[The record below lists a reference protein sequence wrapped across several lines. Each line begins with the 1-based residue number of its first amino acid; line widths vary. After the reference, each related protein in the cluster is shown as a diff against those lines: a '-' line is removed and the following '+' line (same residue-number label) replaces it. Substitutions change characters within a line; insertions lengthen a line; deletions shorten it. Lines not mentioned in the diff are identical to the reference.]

1 MKKWIIGLLV
11 AVPLLLF
18 GFALLLL
25 SSLDENDLQLAA
37 EDVLGPDFTVVIGS
51 ARVTPLS
58 RAIRMGDIRVSAA
71 ADGHLIFEADTL
83 IMSGIGLMG
92 LTRNRLSLSTLEMKD
107 FTIDWDDDLF
117 ADAEGVKVENDTSA
131 AKDGYRGSD
140 TGDVVDA
147 GHGNGI
153 LKKIAIDDIDLI
165 NGSVILRKGGLIRSQ
180 YNTINLKGGINTGL
194 MTAAG
199 AMKDRN
205 AAIQID
211 SLGFQLSENRY
222 RFLLKDFT
230 FSQNT
235 GHLSLASLKLI
246 PVGGYEQYMASL
258 EYRTDMFE
266 IEIENLSVSEI
277 DDRAFIEEN
286 TIKAGMAEA
295 DTFNLHVT
303 TNIQLPKNP
312 ESSPPPLLNETIQR
326 LPYDLQLDAVI
337 VHKGNISYSE
347 QAGDGFRP
355 GTVSFSNSTVRVS
368 NVNSR
373 SNEPAVLIAATY
385 LQNHAEL
392 NTELR
397 FSLGDGPF
405 AMSGTGSL
413 NPFDVTQLNSIF
425 MDVAGI
431 EVTSGKVHELSFRF
445 GMAGNKSSGQIH
457 LIYEDLKVKAID
469 KDDYEGGF
477 SKSVMSLLA
486 NQFAIRSDNMPDS
499 DGMVKEGVIEY
510 ERNTSEDPFFKYLW
524 QTLRSGL
531 FDILMKL

>member
-1 MKKWIIGLLV
+1 MKKWIIGILV
-11 AVPLLLF
+11 ATLLFLF

-25 SSLDENDLQLAA
+25 STLDETDLELAA
-37 EDVLGPDFTVVIGS
+37 ENVLGPDFSVEIGS
-51 ARVTPLS
+51 ARVTPFT

-71 ADGHLIFEADTL
+71 ADGHLIFVADTL
-83 IMSGIGLMG
+83 IMSGIDLMG
-92 LTRNRLSLSTLEMKD
+92 LTRSRLSLSTLEMTN
-107 FTIDWDDDLF
+107 FTIDWSDELI
-117 ADAEGVKVENDTSA
+117 ANGEGGKTGSDTSA
-131 AKDGYRGSD
+131 VINGND
-140 TGDVVDA
+140 
-147 GHGNGI
+147 GNGI
-153 LKKIAIDDIDLI
+153 LKKVTIRDIDII
-165 NGSVILRKGGLIRSQ
+165 NGNLILREAGQIRSQ
-180 YNTINLKGGINTGL
+180 YNTINLKGGFDTGL

-199 AMKDRN
+199 AVKDRS
-205 AAIQID
+205 AGIEID
-211 SLGFQLSENRY
+211 SLGFQLSDNRY
-222 RFLLKDFT
+222 RFSLKNFT
-230 FSQNT
+230 FTQNT
-235 GHLSLASLKLI
+235 GLLSLASLKLI

-266 IEIENLSVSEI
+266 VEIKNLTVREI
-277 DDRAFIEEN
+277 DDRAFIEDN

-312 ESSPPPLLNETIQR
+312 ESSPPPLLNEKIQR

-413 NPFDVTQLNSIF
+413 NRFDVTQLNSIF

-431 EVTSGKVHELSFRF
+431 EVTSGMVHELSFRF
-445 GMAGNKSSGQIH
+445 GMAGNKSSGQMH
-457 LIYEDLKVKAID
+457 LVYEDLKVKSID
-469 KDDYEGGF
+469 KDDYRGGI
-477 SKSVMSLLA
+477 SRSVISLLA

-499 DGMVKEGVIEY
+499 DGMVKEGVIEH
-510 ERNTSEDPFFKYLW
+510 ERNPGEDPFFKYLW